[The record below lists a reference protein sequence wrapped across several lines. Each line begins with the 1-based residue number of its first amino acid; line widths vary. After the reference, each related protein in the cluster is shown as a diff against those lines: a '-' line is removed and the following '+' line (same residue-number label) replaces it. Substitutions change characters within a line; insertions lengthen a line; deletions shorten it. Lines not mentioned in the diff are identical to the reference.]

1 MGFPAKFI
9 RSQLNFFKPFMANA
23 SLETTRKG
31 QDKLGELMEAMYKK
45 EVLIKDHTFNR
56 FEGAWILPKDER
68 RDGVILYLHGG
79 GYTCG
84 DLDYAK
90 GFGAT
95 LATECGVR
103 VFCAAYRLAPENPY
117 PAALEDALES
127 YRYLLGKGYAARQIT
142 LCGESA
148 GGGLIYALCLRLK
161 QLDIPMPCCIIAISP
176 WVDLTGSGA
185 SYQVNREADPSL
197 TEELLRFYAACYT
210 KGGTDRSD
218 PFVSPLMGD
227 LRGMPPSL
235 LFVGGDEILLDDTR
249 ALHKKLLSCGCKS
262 RMIVAPERWHA
273 YVLYHLNEN
282 MSDYNAI
289 DDFLNAHLSAE
300 RKLRWMRLDNAA
312 KIYPAAR
319 RRNWS
324 NVFRLSATLAEPVDV
339 AVLQSALDVT
349 VRRFPSIAVR
359 LRRGVFWYYL
369 EQISDP
375 PKIQQEKSYPLA
387 HMSFQEMHQCAF
399 RVLAYGN
406 RIAVELFHALT
417 DGTGGLIFLK
427 TLLAEY
433 LTQKYGLTVPAQN
446 GVMGRLEEPSEVE
459 LEDSFLKYAGTVSAS
474 RQENTA
480 YHLSGT
486 REEDG
491 YQTLTTLMLE
501 VPQVRETAR
510 RYGVSLTEFLCAV
523 MMKAILDLQG
533 EKIPNRRRRKP
544 VKVLL
549 PVNLRHLFPSQTLR
563 NFALFVTPEVD
574 PRLGEYTLEELCNNV
589 HHRMGM
595 DVNPKQMRTHISTN
609 VKSESALF
617 LKVMPLFVKNAA
629 MKAVFDAVGECKSC
643 LCLSNLGLV
652 RLPEVMQ
659 PYVQRMDFI
668 IGVQAKAPHNC
679 GVVSFN
685 DTLYIN
691 LIRNIREP
699 ELEMHFFAVLRDLGL
714 RVCVESNQRDSD

>member
-1 MGFPAKFI
+1 
-9 RSQLNFFKPFMANA
+9 
-23 SLETTRKG
+23 
-31 QDKLGELMEAMYKK
+31 
-45 EVLIKDHTFNR
+45 
-56 FEGAWILPKDER
+56 
-68 RDGVILYLHGG
+68 
-79 GYTCG
+79 
-84 DLDYAK
+84 
-90 GFGAT
+90 
-95 LATECGVR
+95 
-103 VFCAAYRLAPENPY
+103 
-117 PAALEDALES
+117 
-127 YRYLLGKGYAARQIT
+127 
-142 LCGESA
+142 
-148 GGGLIYALCLRLK
+148 
-161 QLDIPMPCCIIAISP
+161 
-176 WVDLTGSGA
+176 
-185 SYQVNREADPSL
+185 
-197 TEELLRFYAACYT
+197 
-210 KGGTDRSD
+210 
-218 PFVSPLMGD
+218 
-227 LRGMPPSL
+227 
-235 LFVGGDEILLDDTR
+235 
-249 ALHKKLLSCGCKS
+249 
-262 RMIVAPERWHA
+262 
-273 YVLYHLNEN
+273 

-324 NVFRLSATLAEPVDV
+324 NVFRLSATLTEPVDV

-446 GVMGRLEEPSEVE
+446 GVMGRLEEPSEAE

-501 VPQVRETAR
+501 VPQVLETAR

-533 EKIPNRRRRKP
+533 EKIPSRRRRKP
-544 VKVLL
+544 IKVLL
-549 PVNLRHLFPSQTLR
+549 PVNLRQLFPSQTLR